1 MQKPNEISA
10 RSANCPTCGRHRWDR
25 EGGAYRGKTCTRC
38 PREGRR
44 AHKAALGYPASAP
57 LARSAGISSGAAPRH
72 LLPEVILPSAEEAHA
87 HLEAVERR
95 GRDARVLVVEGNEK
109 RELTGLSAIA
119 GFFHRKRGA
128 K

>member
-44 AHKAALGYPASAP
+44 AHKAAL
-57 LARSAGISSGAAPRH
+57 ARSAGISSGPARTM
-72 LLPEVILPSAEEAHA
+72 LPDVVLPGAEEARA

-95 GRDARVLVVEGNEK
+95 GRDARVLVVEGDEK
-109 RELTGLSAIA
+109 RELTGLSALA
-119 GFFHRKRGA
+119 GFFQRKRGA

>member
-1 MQKPNEISA
+1 MTDTTTPTSA
-10 RSANCPTCGRHRWDR
+10 RCKTCGRHRWDR

-38 PREGRR
+38 PREVRR
-44 AHKAALGYPASAP
+44 AYKASRGDAAYAP
-57 LARSAGISSGAAPRH
+57 LARSAGISSGPARMM
-72 LLPEVILPSAEEAHA
+72 LPEVVLPSAEEAHA

-95 GRDARVLVVEGNEK
+95 GRGARVLVVEGGEK